1 MNPHA
6 TPFAWPPLRAW
17 LVGEAQTLIF
27 VLKTAFAAIL
37 ALWIGYRLALDSPQT
52 AVVTVFIVMQ
62 AHTGLVVA
70 KGFYRALGTVVGS
83 GVSLLLV
90 AAFAQDRFGF
100 LAALALWIGALTAGA
115 AWYRNFQSY
124 AFVLAGYTACLVGLP
139 AALDPNQA
147 FEIAVTRLTEVLLGI
162 AVASVVSGLIAPIS
176 MRGDLLRA
184 AQARMTAL
192 TGVAQ
197 RVITGGMPTAEWG
210 TLHLAATQGLASM
223 ASFRAVSLFADAR
236 AAAENRALDAWLTQF
251 VATASTLQV
260 LNRHQALLA
269 DPGNAAVADWLAP
282 AFLPGLRVL
291 SGTNGQPLATPD
303 WSALAEWAQSADD
316 WQRATPIPA
325 DFSPE
330 ARRLAEET
338 LNLLRQSLR
347 EFLALGRAHQ
357 SLISPETVALDD
369 APNPP
374 DAGGKTQHRH
384 RTDVL
389 VPLAAGVRA
398 ALVLALMASFWLATD
413 WPTGPL
419 AVTIAVVVSALFATA
434 PNPARAVGQMGQGI
448 ALAFIAAIGF
458 QFGLLPAVSGFDLLV
473 AAWLPFLLATGY
485 LMASPKYGA
494 VGVGFGLFFST
505 LALPA
510 NLTAFNPAG
519 LLNSGIGL
527 LLAVAVAGLSFLLI
541 LPPGSPWYRRRLRA
555 ALDRELR
562 RACTRPLSGL
572 RGAFERDTREL
583 VRQLATLPGVTAPE
597 QTQLL
602 TQALRLQTLGRAAI
616 ELRRSLADAASADPA
631 PERLAPVLRALA
643 RQDAAALNTL
653 IPPLLR
659 PDDAL
664 IPPPL
669 RPGALPARVQHYLSL
684 IHNEFAPEPSP
695 TEVPLVA

>member
-1 MNPHA
+1 MTTQAPR
-6 TPFAWPPLRAW
+6 FAWPSLRTW
-17 LVGEAQTLIF
+17 LIGEAQTLIF
-27 VLKTAFAAIL
+27 VLKTALAAIL

-62 AHTGLVVA
+62 ARSGLVVA

-90 AAFAQDRFGF
+90 AAFAQDRFWF

-192 TGVAQ
+192 TTVAQ
-197 RVITGGMPTAEWG
+197 RVITGGIPTAEWG
-210 TLHLAATQGLASM
+210 ALHLSATQGLASM
-223 ASFRAVSLFADAR
+223 AGFRAVSLFADAR

-269 DPGNAAVADWLAP
+269 HPDNAAVADWLAP

-291 SGTNGQPLATPD
+291 GGADGRPVAVPD
-303 WSALAEWAQSADD
+303 GPALAGWAQSVET

-338 LNLLRQSLR
+338 LNLLRESLR

-357 SLISPETVALDD
+357 ALQSPDTAPVD
-369 APNPP
+369 AV
-374 DAGGKTQHRH
+374 GKTQHRH
-384 RTDVL
+384 RTDFL

-458 QFGLLPAVSGFDLLV
+458 QFGLLPALSGFDLLV

-541 LPPGSPWYRRRLRA
+541 LPPGSPWYRRRLRS
-555 ALDRELR
+555 ALDRELV
-562 RACTRPLSGL
+562 RACARPLSGL

-583 VRQLATLPGVTAPE
+583 VRQLATLPGVTAAE
-597 QTQLL
+597 QTELL

-616 ELRRSLADAASADPA
+616 ELRRSLADATA
-631 PERLAPVLRALA
+631 PERLAPVLAALA
-643 RQDAAALNTL
+643 RQNATALHTL
-653 IPPLLR
+653 IPPLLQ
-659 PDDAL
+659 PDERADE
-664 IPPPL
+664 
-669 RPGALPARVQHYLSL
+669 LPARAQHYLSL
-684 IHNEFAPEPSP
+684 IHNEFAPEPRP
-695 TEVPLVA
+695 TEVPLAA